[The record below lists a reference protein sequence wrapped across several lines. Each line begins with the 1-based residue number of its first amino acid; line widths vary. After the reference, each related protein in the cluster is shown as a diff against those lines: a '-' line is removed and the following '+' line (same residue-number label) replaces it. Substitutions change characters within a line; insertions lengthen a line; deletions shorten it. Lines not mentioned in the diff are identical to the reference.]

1 MMYFVRFCET
11 PDNYEDDAFMCRN
24 WCGLFV
30 TTKEATE
37 EANMWGG
44 SVVRCIPLSVP
55 SVMRF
60 GDGENERKVV
70 LSFSDRKG
78 FLRELA
84 IEIQDE
90 DCGGLSYEEEA
101 VLRDFFAK
109 QGARYGLLRE
119 FRENAII

>member
-1 MMYFVRFCET
+1 
-11 PDNYEDDAFMCRN
+11 MCRN
-24 WCGLFV
+24 WCGLFA

-37 EANMWGG
+37 EAQKWSG

-55 SVMRF
+55 SVLRF
-60 GDGENERKVV
+60 GDGENERKVA

-84 IEIQDE
+84 IEIQSE
-90 DCGGLSYEEEA
+90 DCGGLSYGEEA